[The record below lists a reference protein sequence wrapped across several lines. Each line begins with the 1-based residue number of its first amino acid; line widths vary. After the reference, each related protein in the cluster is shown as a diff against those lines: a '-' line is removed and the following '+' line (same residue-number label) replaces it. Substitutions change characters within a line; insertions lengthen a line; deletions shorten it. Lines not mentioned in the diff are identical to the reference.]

1 MLLIDGDIICYRS
14 LLSPHAESIND
25 ATSRADR
32 AIRNIINKADPK
44 VKEYKVFLTGSNNFR
59 KDIAVTAPYK
69 GQRKEKP
76 EGLEQIREH
85 LLDWHPSM
93 LTEGEEA
100 DDRISIEAVQ
110 GGSSFIICTIDKDF
124 DQVPGW
130 HYNFV
135 KDKKYC
141 VSAREGLFFFYTQ
154 ILTGDRI
161 DNIIGVQGIGPVKAE
176 KALKDCKDEAAMFK
190 VCVELLGSRER
201 AIENGLLLWLRR
213 YDGQLWEPPEAST
226 PKAKGSEKEF

>member
-14 LLSPHAESIND
+14 LHSPQAESM
-25 ATSRADR
+25 ADVC
-32 AIRNIINKADPK
+32 NIADWTIKNIVANADPV
-44 VKEYKVFLTGSNNFR
+44 VKNYKVFLTGSNNFR

-69 GQRKEKP
+69 GQRPEKP
-76 EGLEQIREH
+76 EGLEDIRAH
-85 LLDWHPSM
+85 LLDWHPSV

-100 DDRISIEAVQ
+100 DDAIAIEATQ
-110 GGSSFIICTIDKDF
+110 GGSSYIICTIDKDF

-135 KDKKYC
+135 KDKRYC
-141 VSAREGLFFFYTQ
+141 VSEREGLFFFYTQ

-176 KALKDCKDEAAMFK
+176 KALKDCKDENAMFK
-190 VCVELLGSRER
+190 VCVDMMGYDR
-201 AIENGLLLWLRR
+201 AVENGRLLWLRR
-213 YDGQLWEPPEAST
+213 HNGQIWEPPAFD
-226 PKAKGSEKEF
+226 AA